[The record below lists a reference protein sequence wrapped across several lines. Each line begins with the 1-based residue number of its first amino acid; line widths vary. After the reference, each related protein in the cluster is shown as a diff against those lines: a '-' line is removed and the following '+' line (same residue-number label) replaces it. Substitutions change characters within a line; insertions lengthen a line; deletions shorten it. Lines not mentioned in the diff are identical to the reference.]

1 VLTQR
6 VTELEYV
13 AQGVQFWACDGA
25 DRGGFHSVSLS
36 SFLPSVLS
44 VALHF
49 IDVHLSILL
58 LTPYRLSVQTRFWQQ
73 MSPELGLSF
82 EQLNNTQSAQLA
94 GLAMGC
100 VFFIPLTKK
109 YGRRSTYVL
118 STVAMAAVSWWSTY
132 MKTDAELY
140 LTNLFYGLAG
150 ATNETV
156 VQMTVS
162 SLRAFP
168 ESRNLCEEEKETSN
182 CLHSPSRSQTS
193 SLYTSAARLM
203 PSISPVSWWEAS

>member
-1 VLTQR
+1 
-6 VTELEYV
+6 
-13 AQGVQFWACDGA
+13 
-25 DRGGFHSVSLS
+25 
-36 SFLPSVLS
+36 
-44 VALHF
+44 
-49 IDVHLSILL
+49 
-58 LTPYRLSVQTRFWQQ
+58 

-118 STVAMAAVSWWSTY
+118 STAAMAAVSWWSTY

-162 SLRAFP
+162 PLGVLDEAR
-168 ESRNLCEEEKETSN
+168 RTREEEREIPN
-182 CLHSPSRSQTS
+182 C
-193 SLYTSAARLM
+193 
-203 PSISPVSWWEAS
+203 